1 MAKYIQGKD
10 GKFAGSVGEGR
21 DNTPTPAPSVAAHTS
36 DEQPAFTLPS
46 LETIANS
53 VPAETSTDPEELRRI
68 GDSKPDDYTLGAL
81 LSNPNTPEDVFYR
94 YANEI
99 YQGRNGVD
107 YRDALS
113 NPACPKTVVDAM
125 SDDRTV
131 ARPALQD
138 LYLNTNRADALIAAN
153 PHSDPNHLEE
163 IARLNEEARPE
174 LAARAIRNPSFR
186 KDDLDYFEFSE
197 GVVGRA
203 VFLKSVK
210 GLNSA
215 A

>member
-1 MAKYIQGKD
+1 MVKYIKDKQGR
-10 GKFAGSVGEGR
+10 FAGSIGDGR
-21 DNTPTPAPSVAAHTS
+21 DNTPTPPPSVTAHTA
-36 DEQPAFTLPS
+36 DEQHTFTLPS
-46 LETIANS
+46 LETSSNR
-53 VPAETSTDPEELRRI
+53 VPTETVTDPDELRRI

-81 LSNPNTPEDVFYR
+81 LNNPHTPEDVFIR

-113 NPACPKTVVDAM
+113 NPACPKTVADAM
-125 SDDRTV
+125 SNDRAI

-138 LYLNTNRADALIAAN
+138 LYLSTNRADALIAAN
-153 PHSDPNHLEE
+153 PHSDPNHLED
-163 IARLNEEARPE
+163 IARLNEERRPE

-186 KDDLDYFEFSE
+186 KDDLDYFAFSE